1 MKTAP
6 EFTEWSVAERRKFRC
21 GAAVSG
27 YRRRPRPFAV
37 RSRRKSSGVDR
48 GYADPVVVHEYVS
61 ENNALHLIPRQS
73 VRRDPV
79 DFFLFHITVH
89 CCRKDFAVVA
99 IENCRYVKLAVA
111 ALYFGNVGK
120 QFPKRLFGFEIPF
133 YEVLA
138 VLNLCCGLCCA
149 APSPSSVQNPHF
161 RHRSVYSTKAY
172 ADPFLFKSHVY
183 PPDAVIVIV
192 GVFIQNRL
200 NFDRKKLSCRR
211 LASVF
216 QPSVIA
222 RFADLKHAAHRPD
235 TVFVLVVQNKY
246 VSLAGLYLFR
256 VFMFNKLNRKN
267 RVRPLICYLPPEAL
281 RFPVQARGC

>member
-6 EFTEWSVAERRKFRC
+6 EFTEWSEAERRKFRC
-21 GAAVSG
+21 GAEVSG

-37 RSRRKSSGVDR
+37 RSRRKSSGVER

-61 ENNALHLIPRQS
+61 ENNAPHLIPRQS

-79 DFFLFHITVH
+79 DFFLLHIAVH

-120 QFPKRLFGFEIPF
+120 QFPKRLFGLEIPF
-133 YEVLA
+133 YEVFA
-138 VLNLCCGLCCA
+138 VLNLYCGLCCA

-172 ADPFLFKSHVY
+172 ADPFLFKSYVY
-183 PPDAVIVIV
+183 PPDM
-192 GVFIQNRL
+192 
-200 NFDRKKLSCRR
+200 
-211 LASVF
+211 
-216 QPSVIA
+216 
-222 RFADLKHAAHRPD
+222 
-235 TVFVLVVQNKY
+235 VFVLVVQNKY

-267 RVRPLICYLPPEAL
+267 RVRHLICYLPPEAL